1 MAELPLSRIVI
12 DSEPDWLR
20 VKKNVSDAMM
30 EVMETRLATMPG
42 GKDGDA
48 ARTMRRELEARLV
61 QIQERMFEMSKYN
74 LQVNGQNYED
84 FVQATEGFDEVLDRK
99 IWGLHT
105 EKVDHETRIAE
116 RRKKMPESINRL
128 ELDLEMRR
136 TEAEWLPDDLD
147 DENVEEISKPL
158 RHDEVKETFQTVASN
173 LSEAVK
179 SAPLQLQRAQR
190 AQTVRDEITSMPL

>member
-128 ELDLEMRR
+128 EVDLEMRR

-147 DENVEEISKPL
+147 DENVEAIPKPL
-158 RHDEVKETFQTVASN
+158 RHDEVKETFQTVVSN